1 MQAKHLGF
9 VALASV
15 LMLGAVYAQDS
26 FGITDYPPV
35 TDDQLINPAPG
46 DWPMYRRT
54 YDGQGYS
61 PLDQINKDNVAQ
73 LVPAWSYSTGVVE
86 GHESPPV
93 VVNGVMFVTTPE
105 HHVFALNAAT
115 GQLYW
120 KYTADI
126 TENTNPSHPTNRGVA
141 VLGDKVF
148 YAAHDATLVALDAKT
163 GEEVWSTEVAN
174 VDEAY
179 YMTLAPLVA
188 DGKVLIGV
196 SGGEYGIRG
205 FVAAYDAET
214 GEEAWK
220 TYTIPAPDEPGGD
233 TWPEGAYVTG
243 AGSTWS
249 TGNYDPES
257 KLVYWGVG
265 NAGPWMG
272 DQRPGDNL
280 YTASTIA
287 LDVETGEIKGH
298 FQYNHNESFDWDEVT
313 APILVD
319 LPNKDGE
326 TVKGLVNP
334 TRSGILWALER
345 TSEGPINFIWGE
357 KYVPGDVVTA
367 IDPETG
373 RLSYDESKKP
383 STGTTKTYCPSVHG
397 GRDWP
402 STAYSPDTGL
412 LYIPAN
418 ANMCTELTGAEV
430 EYEAGQPFIGFD
442 SLEFQVTDDAEYIG
456 SVQAWDVATGEMKWE
471 HKFPR
476 SGNWGPILATGGG
489 LIFSGG
495 TNDRMFRAYDA
506 ENGDV
511 LWEQKLNSGVIGT
524 PSTFEVDGKQ
534 YVAVQ
539 AGYGVD
545 AVFNNTVIA
554 EHFGISSDVPQG
566 GVVWVF
572 EVKDGAV
579 ASAE

>member
-1 MQAKHLGF
+1 
-9 VALASV
+9 
-15 LMLGAVYAQDS
+15 
-26 FGITDYPPV
+26 
-35 TDDQLINPAPG
+35 
-46 DWPMYRRT
+46 MYRRT

-249 TGNYDPES
+249 TGNYDPEQ
-257 KLVYWGVG
+257 
-265 NAGPWMG
+265 A
-272 DQRPGDNL
+272 
-280 YTASTIA
+280 
-287 LDVETGEIKGH
+287 
-298 FQYNHNESFDWDEVT
+298 
-313 APILVD
+313 
-319 LPNKDGE
+319 
-326 TVKGLVNP
+326 
-334 TRSGILWALER
+334 
-345 TSEGPINFIWGE
+345 
-357 KYVPGDVVTA
+357 
-367 IDPETG
+367 
-373 RLSYDESKKP
+373 
-383 STGTTKTYCPSVHG
+383 
-397 GRDWP
+397 
-402 STAYSPDTGL
+402 GL
-412 LYIPAN
+412 LGRRQ
-418 ANMCTELTGAEV
+418 CR
-430 EYEAGQPFIGFD
+430 
-442 SLEFQVTDDAEYIG
+442 SL
-456 SVQAWDVATGEMKWE
+456 
-471 HKFPR
+471 
-476 SGNWGPILATGGG
+476 
-489 LIFSGG
+489 
-495 TNDRMFRAYDA
+495 
-506 ENGDV
+506 
-511 LWEQKLNSGVIGT
+511 
-524 PSTFEVDGKQ
+524 DG
-534 YVAVQ
+534 
-539 AGYGVD
+539 
-545 AVFNNTVIA
+545 
-554 EHFGISSDVPQG
+554 
-566 GVVWVF
+566 
-572 EVKDGAV
+572 
-579 ASAE
+579 

>member
-1 MQAKHLGF
+1 MTFRTMGLS
-9 VALASV
+9 ALAAA
-15 LMLGAVYAQDS
+15 LMLGGAYAQEAAT
-26 FGITDYPPV
+26 ITDYPPI
-35 TDDQLINPAPG
+35 TEEQLINPAPG

-61 PLDQINKDNVAQ
+61 PLSAINKDNVAK

-93 VVNGVMFVTTPE
+93 VVNGVMFITTPE
-105 HHVFALNAAT
+105 NHVFALDAKT
-115 GQLYW
+115 GELFW
-120 KYTADI
+120 KYTAEI

-163 GEEVWSTEVAN
+163 GEEVWATEVAN

-287 LDVETGEIKGH
+287 LDVATGEIKGH
-298 FQYNHNESFDWDEVT
+298 FQYSPNESFDWDEVT
-313 APILVD
+313 APILMD
-319 LPNKDGE
+319 FEKDGE

-334 TRSGILWALER
+334 TRSGVLWALER
-345 TSEGPINFIWGE
+345 TSEGPINFVWGE
-357 KYVPGDVVTA
+357 KYVPGDVITA

-373 RLSYDESKKP
+373 RVTYDESKKP
-383 STGTTKTYCPSVHG
+383 STGVSKEYCPSIHG

-402 STAYSPDTGL
+402 STAYSPDTKL
-412 LYIPAN
+412 IYIPAN
-418 ANMCTELTGAEV
+418 SNLCSELTGAEV
-430 EYEAGQPFIGFD
+430 EYEAGQPYIGFD
-442 SLEFQVTDDAEYIG
+442 SLSFFVAEGAEYIG
-456 SVQAWDVATGEMKWE
+456 SVQAWDVSTGEMKWE

-476 SGNWGPILATGGG
+476 SANWGPILATGGG
-489 LIFSGG
+489 LVFAGG
-495 TNDRMFRAYDA
+495 TNDRMFRAFDD
-506 ENGDV
+506 ETGEV

-539 AGYGVD
+539 AGFGID
-545 AVFNNTVIA
+545 AVYNNTVVA
-554 EHFGISSDVPQG
+554 EHFGFNPDVPQG

-572 EVKDGAV
+572 EVKDDAAV
-579 ASAE
+579 ASAQ